1 MSMADSS
8 GDGGRSSSSLFSVA
22 LVSMF
27 VMCPLTALPLQFV
40 AAPYGKHL
48 RSGWGVTLPS
58 PLAWFL
64 MESPSL
70 CLPIVLLL
78 LLSHH
83 HHHHHHSHFHLLTI
97 SLFLIHY
104 TNRTIIYPL
113 RLLRTTTRGGTKGV
127 PLSIVFLAFCFNIHN
142 AYLQTQSSIITAA
155 AAANTSG
162 GGTSSSTGGGG
173 VGLWWIWWWF
183 RIALGMGIFFWG
195 MAINITSDLALLR
208 LKKEAGGGYYK
219 IPRGGW
225 FEHVCS
231 PNYMG
236 EVVEWLGYAVVAWS
250 PAALAFFLYTCCNL
264 MPRARANLRW
274 YRDKFKDDYPTSTKA
289 IIPFLF

>member
-1 MSMADSS
+1 MSMAEDSS
-8 GDGGRSSSSLFSVA
+8 GDGGSSSSSSLFWVA

-78 LLSHH
+78 LF
-83 HHHHHHSHFHLLTI
+83 HHHHHHSPPFLHLLTI

-104 TNRTIIYPL
+104 AHRTIIYPL
-113 RLLRTTTRGGTKGV
+113 RLLFTTATTTKGV
-127 PLSIVFLAFCFNIHN
+127 PLSIVLMAFCFNLHN
-142 AYLQTQSSIITAA
+142 AYLQTQSSISGS
-155 AAANTSG
+155 TSG
-162 GGTSSSTGGGG
+162 GGGG
-173 VGLWWIWWWF
+173 VGLWIWWF
-183 RIALGMGIFFWG
+183 RIAVGTGIFFWG
-195 MAINITSDLALLR
+195 MAVNITSDLALLR
-208 LKKEAGGGYYK
+208 LKEEGGGGYK

-250 PAALAFFLYTCCNL
+250 PAALAFFLYTCSNL
-264 MPRARANLRW
+264 VPRARANLRW
-274 YRDKFKDDYPTSTKA
+274 YREKFKDDYPASTKA